1 MRHALLLATALT
13 VLGAGRPARA
23 EAPFTLAGTPGQLPK
38 TVVPSAYVIDIVA
51 DMDRLALSGHESIAV
66 KATGAGDSIT
76 LNQAGLT
83 LSRATVDGVPTTISQ
98 DDAAQT
104 ATLRLAHPLADGAHT
119 LSIDYAGPIPATP
132 NGIYHDDYR
141 DRSGAAKR
149 MLVTQFEVADARR
162 MFPSWDEPAFKATF
176 RLGVTLPRDFVPVG
190 NMPVASST
198 PVGANAKQV
207 VFETSP
213 RMSTYLLALV
223 AGDLSALHGSGGST
237 AIGAYAP
244 TGTQAEG
251 AYALAAA
258 TRILPYYNAYFGV
271 RYPLPKL
278 DLVAIPGNYEA
289 GAMENWGDITFIDDA
304 LLFDPQTSAPRTRE
318 TIFVDVAHEMA
329 HQWSGDLVTMG
340 WWDNIWLNEGFATWM
355 QNKATDHFNP
365 SWQMWPRAHA
375 DREEAMGVDAQPTTH
390 PIQQTVADVSAANAA
405 FDLISYQKG
414 EQVIRMVEDWLGPD
428 TFRDGMRAYM
438 KAHAYG
444 NTTSADLWASLG
456 GVSHKDVATV
466 ARSFTEQPGIPL
478 LSVARR
484 CDAGHSVLTLTQSR
498 FTIHDANPKPLSWQ
512 IPVRVGGPGV
522 APQTI
527 LLRNEPATLR
537 FAGCTAALK
546 ADLGEAGYY
555 RTHYDAAGLAALKPA
570 FSTLAAADRANLLG
584 DQFALFEAG
593 TAPLGDYLD
602 LAATL
607 SDGRERSLAVWE
619 DTISHLK
626 RLDAL
631 ERGGASR
638 PAFRAFARGLL
649 QPQLARLGW
658 TPRPGEDFPD
668 TLLRPNLIAALGQ
681 FDDPA
686 VAAEA
691 RRRFA
696 AYLKDRS
703 SLPPSLLDPV
713 TRVVGQHADAATAS
727 ILEQHLLAAS
737 DTEQKLRYFGALAA
751 SSDPVRIARN
761 VRLSYSGV
769 IPNGRIVLAIAM
781 VAAESDNPGAAWAA
795 VEENQATIRTHLTP
809 MSQAALLP
817 AVARASNDPSI
828 AKAMLADPASAA
840 SSGARI
846 EAARASDT
854 IAAGITLRDR
864 TQPAIASWLEHR
876 VGNKS

>member
-13 VLGAGRPARA
+13 LAGAGRPARA
-23 EAPFTLAGTPGQLPK
+23 EAPFALASTPGQLPK
-38 TVVPSAYVIDIVA
+38 TVVPSAYAIDIVA
-51 DMDRLALSGHESIAV
+51 DMKRLALTGHETVAV
-66 KATGAGDSIT
+66 TATGAGDSIT

-83 LSRATVDGVPTTISQ
+83 LSRATVDGVPAIISE

-104 ATLRLAHPLADGAHT
+104 ATLRLPHPIGDGAHT
-119 LSIDYAGPIPATP
+119 LAIDYAGPIPATP
-132 NGIYHDDYR
+132 NGIYYDDYR
-141 DRSGAAKR
+141 SPSGAAKR

-162 MFPSWDEPAFKATF
+162 MFPGWDEPAFKATF
-176 RLGVTLPRDFVPVG
+176 RLGVTLPRGYVPVG
-190 NMPVASST
+190 NMPVASTT
-198 PVGANAKQV
+198 PVGADAKRV
-207 VFETSP
+207 VFGTSP

-223 AGDLSALHGSGGST
+223 AGDLSALHGSGGGTPISV
-237 AIGAYAP
+237 YAP
-244 TGTQAEG
+244 TARQAEG
-251 AYALAAA
+251 AYALDAA
-258 TRILPYYNAYFGV
+258 TRILPWYDAYFGV

-304 LLFDPQTSAPRTRE
+304 LLFDPHTSAPRTRE

-355 QNKATDHFNP
+355 QTKATDHFNP

-375 DREEAMGVDAQPTTH
+375 DREEAMAVDAQPTTH
-390 PIQQTVADVSAANAA
+390 PIQQTIADVSAANAA

-444 NTTSADLWASLG
+444 NTTSADLWAALAE
-456 GVSHKDVATV
+456 VSHKDVAPV

-478 LSVARR
+478 VGVARR
-484 CDAGHSVLTLTQSR
+484 CEGGGSVLTLTQSR
-498 FTIHDANPKPLSWQ
+498 FTIHDPHPKPLSWQ
-512 IPVRVGGPGV
+512 IPVTVGGPGV
-522 APQTI
+522 APQTV
-527 LLRNEPATLR
+527 LLRSSPATLR
-537 FAGCTAALK
+537 FAGCDAALK

-555 RTHYDAAGLAALKPA
+555 RVRYDAAGLAALKRA
-570 FSTLAAADRANLLG
+570 FPTLADADRANLLG

-593 TAPLGDYLD
+593 LAPPGDYLD

-607 SDGRERSLAVWE
+607 SDGRDHSLAVWE

-631 ERGGASR
+631 ERGSASR
-638 PAFRAFARGLL
+638 PAFRAFARRLL

-658 TPRPGEDFPD
+658 TPQPGEGFPD
-668 TLLRPNLIAALGQ
+668 SLLRPSLIAALGR

-691 RRRFA
+691 GRRFA
-696 AYLKDRS
+696 AYLKDPS

-713 TRVVGQHADAATAS
+713 TQVVGLHAGEATAG
-727 ILEQHLLAAS
+727 ILEQRLRAAS
-737 DTEQKLRYFGALAA
+737 DTEQKLRYFNALAA
-751 SSDPVRIARN
+751 SPDPARIVRN
-761 VRLSYSGV
+761 VQLAYSGA
-769 IPNGRIVLAIAM
+769 IPNGRIVQAIAL
-781 VAAESDNPGAAWAA
+781 VASGSDNPDAAWAA
-795 VEENQATIRTHLTP
+795 VEADQAAIRTHLAP
-809 MSQAALLP
+809 SSQAALLP
-817 AVARASNDPSI
+817 AIAAATTNPSVART
-828 AKAMLADPASAA
+828 MLADPASNA

-846 EAARASDT
+846 EAAKASDT
-854 IAAGITLRDR
+854 IATNLLLSGRTAPSVSAWLDHRGAGK
-864 TQPAIASWLEHR
+864 
-876 VGNKS
+876 G